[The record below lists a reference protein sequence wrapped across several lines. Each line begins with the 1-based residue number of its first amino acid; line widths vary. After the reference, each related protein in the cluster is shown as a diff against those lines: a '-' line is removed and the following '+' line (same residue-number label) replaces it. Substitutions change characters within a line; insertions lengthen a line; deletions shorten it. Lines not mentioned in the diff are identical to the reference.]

1 MASDF
6 SVAWQL
12 AFSGFGILHRGK
24 SGNLA
29 ADSKLLRSAIAQIA
43 SVRRMLGISVTRTVL
58 KSGTDAVIFKY
69 FRRKIGIFDSQQS

>member
-58 KSGTDAVIFKY
+58 EIRDRCYDF
-69 FRRKIGIFDSQQS
+69 